1 MLGSALVSLALDD
14 CLPDDYPVKEGV
26 SMKVKT
32 TFYSRKSGKDFDP
45 VIHTVFPKSR
55 ADQLSYQPTS
65 KLIDQMIRTGQ
76 MVLASKSQFDFP
88 DGKDDGR
95 DVPVDRLRGLDYP
108 EISQMMA
115 DNESKLK
122 EHEKNLSEISAK
134 GKKSSAGSGAG
145 SGGES
150 DGKSAASDG
159 ENAASSS
166 GTSAKD

>member
-1 MLGSALVSLALDD
+1 MLGADLVSLALDD

-26 SMKVKT
+26 TMKVKT
-32 TFYSRKSGKDFDP
+32 TFYNRRTGKDYDP
-45 VIHTVFPKSR
+45 VIRTVFPKSR
-55 ADQLSYQPTS
+55 ADQLSYQPTA

-76 MVLASKSQFDFP
+76 LVLASKSQYDFP

-108 EISQMMA
+108 EISQLMQE
-115 DNESKLK
+115 NENKLK

-134 GKKSSAGSGAG
+134 KKKPSADSGDG

-150 DGKSAASDG
+150 DGTSVASDG
-159 ENAASSS
+159 ASANSPS
-166 GTSAKD
+166 